1 MQGITKYS
9 GKMAKGALIVSAI
22 MMAPLSAWAKEVHP
36 WTIGNLLVPVTIQDY
51 MKMRFGHGVVTG
63 EPVSSVEHVI
73 FAGVAFVIALLLAA
87 ATGRALRKRMEDP
100 TPAPKFTLSSFVE
113 LILDAAINI
122 MTDLSGRE
130 RAVQFLP
137 LIGSLGVFILVSNLL
152 GLIPGFAPATDNWN
166 TNVAMASVVFV
177 YYHYMG
183 FKYHGVGYLKEFMGP
198 IIKWYALPL
207 IILMFAIE
215 MISHFARPL
224 SLSIRLLGNIFGDH
238 TVVWSFVG
246 MAPILVPVP
255 FVILG
260 MFVAFVQAFVF
271 CALSAV
277 YLHMATIEEEV

>member
-1 MQGITKYS
+1 MQGIVKRIKVPGLLVLIS
-9 GKMAKGALIVSAI
+9 GLL
-22 MMAPLSAWAKEVHP
+22 APVSAWAEAAHP
-36 WTIGNLLVPVTIQDY
+36 WTIGDLLVPVTFQEY
-51 MKMRFGHGVVTG
+51 MKLKFGHGVVTG
-63 EPVSSVEHVI
+63 EAVHSVEHVI

-87 ATGRALRKRMEDP
+87 ATGRSLRKRLQDP
-100 TPAPKFTLSSFVE
+100 TPPPKFGLGSFVE
-113 LILDAAINI
+113 MILDAAIGI

-130 RAVQFLP
+130 KAVQFLP

-183 FKYHGVGYLKEFMGP
+183 FKYHGIGYLKEFMGP
-198 IIKWYALPL
+198 VIKWYALPL

-215 MISHFARPL
+215 LISHFARPL

-238 TVVWSFVG
+238 MVVWSFVG

-277 YLHMATIEEEV
+277 YLHMATIEE